1 MVRKPR
7 EGVGRCQCLQTEI
20 GTVPAKYS
28 LQMVWVFIMN
38 RMSSQSNSSAQ
49 RRRMALG
56 IVILLLVD
64 VIWVASSELTSYIF
78 KHQEYNK
85 PFFSTFAKT
94 SMFIL
99 YLLGFLVW
107 KPWRQQCSKG
117 FRGRHAAFFA
127 DAEGYFTA
135 CTTDS
140 SLNNSLSEPLYVPV
154 KFQDAA
160 TEKNGD
166 INTECESPLKKTRV
180 RFSNIMEVRQLPSTH
195 ALEAKLSRMSYPAA
209 KDHESMLKAVGKL
222 TVTQVAKI
230 SFFFCF
236 VWFLANF
243 AYQEALSDTQVAIV
257 NILSSTSGL
266 FTLILASIFPSNSG
280 DRFTLSKLLAV
291 VLSIAGVVLVSLS
304 GSDSSDGKDTIG
316 SVWSL
321 MGAVLYAVYIV
332 MIKRKVDR
340 EDKLD
345 IPMFFGFVGL
355 FNLLLLWPGFFLL
368 HYTGYED
375 FELPSMLVWVYIIIN
390 GLIGTVL
397 SEFLWLWGCFLT
409 SSLIGTL
416 ALSLTIPLSII
427 ADMCMQKVRFS
438 WLFFAGTVPVFLSFF
453 IATLLFHYNNWD
465 PVMVGVRRVFA
476 FICRKHRIQ
485 RPLIFAGLRM
495 IVSSV
500 KASFLYTVFLRMRGP
515 AAVHK
520 PQITQE
526 QSSAM

>member
-1 MVRKPR
+1 ASLSGTNNHNIISLSSVPLQRHP
-7 EGVGRCQCLQTEI
+7 CLFCI
-20 GTVPAKYS
+20 CLDFSCGS
-28 LQMVWVFIMN
+28 HGD
-38 RMSSQSNSSAQ
+38 SNAQ
-49 RRRMALG
+49 KDFG
-56 IVILLLVD
+56 D
-64 VIWVASSELTSYIF
+64 
-78 KHQEYNK
+78 
-85 PFFSTFAKT
+85 
-94 SMFIL
+94 
-99 YLLGFLVW
+99 
-107 KPWRQQCSKG
+107 
-117 FRGRHAAFFA
+117 FA

-140 SLNNSLSEPLYVPV
+140 SLNNSLVSTKIFLYLYFSIIYLLTP
-154 KFQDAA
+154 
-160 TEKNGD
+160 
-166 INTECESPLKKTRV
+166 KKTRV

-375 FELPSMLVWVYIIIN
+375 FELPSMLVWMYIIIN

-485 RPLIFAGLRM
+485 R
-495 IVSSV
+495 
-500 KASFLYTVFLRMRGP
+500 
-515 AAVHK
+515 
-520 PQITQE
+520 
-526 QSSAM
+526 

>member
-1 MVRKPR
+1 MWFGGMEQRR
-7 EGVGRCQCLQTEI
+7 EMSQRWKIRNLADFQILCI
-20 GTVPAKYS
+20 GLNV

-38 RMSSQSNSSAQ
+38 RMSSQSSSSTQ
-49 RRRMALG
+49 RKRMALG

-64 VIWVASSELTSYIF
+64 VIWVASSELTSYVF
-78 KHQEYNK
+78 SKYKK

-94 SMFIL
+94 SMFVL
-99 YLLGFLVW
+99 YLLGFIIW
-107 KPWRQQCSKG
+107 KPWRQQCTRG

-135 CTTDS
+135 CTTDNTVNS
-140 SLNNSLSEPLYVPV
+140 SLSEPLYVPV
-154 KFQDAA
+154 KFHDLPSEKSGSATSD
-160 TEKNGD
+160 TEK
-166 INTECESPLKKTRV
+166 TPKKPRV
-180 RFSNIMEVRQLPSTH
+180 RFSNVMEIRQLPSSH
-195 ALEAKLSRMSYPAA
+195 ALEAKLSRMSYPTV
-209 KDHESMLKAVGKL
+209 KEQESILKTVGKL
-222 TVTQVAKI
+222 TATQVAKI

-243 AYQEALSDTQVAIV
+243 SYQEALLDAQVAIV
-257 NILSSTSGL
+257 NILSSTS
-266 FTLILASIFPSNSG
+266 AAVFPSNSG

-291 VLSIAGVVLVSLS
+291 ILSIGGVVLVNLS
-304 GSDSSDGKDTIG
+304 GSEKSAERGTIG
-316 SVWSL
+316 SLWSL
-321 MGAVLYAVYIV
+321 VGAVLYAVYIV

-368 HYTGYED
+368 HYTG
-375 FELPSMLVWVYIIIN
+375 FEVFQFPSKLVLMCIVIN

-427 ADMCMQKVRFS
+427 ADMCLQKVQFS
-438 WLFFAGTVPVFLSFF
+438 WLFFAGAIPVFFSFF
-453 IATLLFHYNNWD
+453 IATLLCHYNNWD
-465 PVMVGVRRVFA
+465 PVMVGIRRIFA

-485 RPLIFAGLRM
+485 RMPEESEQCESLIPM
-495 IVSSV
+495 HSVS
-500 KASFLYTVFLRMRGP
+500 
-515 AAVHK
+515 
-520 PQITQE
+520 QE
-526 QSSAM
+526 GENCGS